1 MKIGKYPV
9 KFSYKIP
16 RLIADVFSLALAVL
30 IVSVTVSFF
39 QQYDMLLY
47 DIIGADNVQKI
58 VATEDPTLVWRQWI
72 ALVFPLLTVGILAAY
87 LILTLKSHSFSRWQ
101 VTKRTA
107 QKCYDAYAFCVSLCK
122 IPALLAV
129 FDVMYIVHNVLL
141 GVEVSLFSIQLIL
154 DAIMIAIIIRFTM
167 HRLTGITAATEEVP
181 ARSVRVR
188 AVAAEKE
195 TNGSNND
202 SDNKEEV

>member
-47 DIIGADNVQKI
+47 DIIGAANVDKI
-58 VATEDPTLVWRQWI
+58 VSTEDPTLVWRKWI
-72 ALVFPLLTVGILAAY
+72 ALIFPLLTAGIIAAY

-107 QKCYDAYAFCVSLCK
+107 QKCYDTYAFCVSLCK

-129 FDVMYIVHNVLL
+129 FDVMYIVHNTLL
-141 GVEVSLFSIQLIL
+141 GVKVSLFSFQLIL
-154 DAIMIAIIIRFTM
+154 DVVMIAIIIRFTM
-167 HRLTGITAATEEVP
+167 HRITSITAVAEKAPSHT
-181 ARSVRVR
+181 VRVR

-195 TNGSNND
+195 NDTNDNS
-202 SDNKEEV
+202 SDNKEEA